1 MQSTREVN
9 RKEVRKVFYSDVSM
23 LTGVLPG
30 EKISE
35 LTKYIINKFAD
46 EGLSRDE
53 AIEILER
60 TKNLVGE
67 VSKIQKID

>member
-9 RKEVRKVFYSDVSM
+9 RKEVRKVFYSDVPM
-23 LTGVLPG
+23 LTGILPG

-67 VSKIQKID
+67 VSKIKKID

>member
-1 MQSTREVN
+1 MQSTRAVN
-9 RKEVRKVFYSDVSM
+9 RKEVRKVFYSDVPM

-67 VSKIQKID
+67 VSKIKKID

>member
-1 MQSTREVN
+1 MQSTRAVN
-9 RKEVRKVFYSDVSM
+9 RKEVRKVFYSDVPM
-23 LTGVLPG
+23 LTGILPG

-67 VSKIQKID
+67 VSKIKKID

>member
-1 MQSTREVN
+1 MQSMRVVN
-9 RKEVRKVFYSDVSM
+9 RKEVRKVFYSDVPM

-53 AIEILER
+53 AMEILER